1 MFAAATEKLQKI
13 MGKVIHLS
21 KAEFCKRIGDV
32 ELHPH
37 DWTYRGDRPAVVD
50 FFAPWCGPCRAL
62 SPVLDKLADEYDGR
76 VYIYKVDV
84 DAEQQLADIF
94 GVRSV
99 PTLLFVPMNG
109 QPTIVTGLQSIDK
122 LHTSIDAM
130 LTTAAA
136 SRY

>member
-21 KAEFCKRIGDV
+21 KSEFCRRVGDV
-32 ELHPH
+32 DRQPH
-37 DWTYRGDRPAVVD
+37 DWTYLGDKPAVVD

-62 SPVLDKLADEYDGR
+62 SPVLDRLADEYGNR

-84 DAEQQLADIF
+84 DAEQELASIF

-99 PTLLFVPMNG
+99 PTLLFVPTKG
-109 QPTIVTGLQSIDK
+109 KPRLVTGLQSVEK
-122 LHTSIDAM
+122 LHDAIDSM
-130 LTTAAA
+130 LVPESATH
-136 SRY
+136 